1 MDGPTK
7 KDRLATVFSLGS
19 HAASPPLQGAGTL
32 TVASKYETAE
42 PRDMA
47 LPSSVAPPP
56 GNVTPELAM
65 MVPSMLEP
73 MGFASLHPSYACSF
87 RSFPIFFAIPRKGRS
102 KNRGANEILDQQRS
116 ISQQM
121 PARRYAFLLA
131 TATKPIKPEPNS
143 HTAAGMGTGVVDM
156 EPVK

>member
-1 MDGPTK
+1 M
-7 KDRLATVFSLGS
+7 VF
-19 HAASPPLQGAGTL
+19 
-32 TVASKYETAE
+32 KYETAE
-42 PRDMA
+42 TKDKA
-47 LPSSVAPPP
+47 LPSSVVAPP

-65 MVPSMLEP
+65 TVPTMLKP

-87 RSFPIFFAIPRKGRS
+87 RSYSIFFAVPRKRRG
-102 KNRGANEILDQQRS
+102 KNRSANEILDQQRG
-116 ISQQM
+116 ISQQT

-143 HTAAGMGTGVVDM
+143 HTAAGMGTGAEDM